1 MLKFIQKDFVKNNLN
16 KTFFN
21 KDGGGFYVYRQRKR
35 TGIVKGIL

>member
-16 KTFFN
+16 KTIFN
-21 KDGGGFYVYRQRKR
+21 KDGGDSYIYRQRKR